1 MSIWR
6 YYLKM
11 VRYEQFFIPAT
22 MAVICLV
29 LILLMQT
36 SPNPSAST
44 SVATAFVEAALPLA
58 AAMIATAVFLNDPVL
73 ELLYTLPR
81 PLWRTLLE
89 KMVLLIAVMT
99 VFYLLFVA
107 AMRLV
112 GVPLTGWG
120 SSFAVWL
127 IPALAWLGLTFFG
140 GAVFRSS
147 TAGSGLTALLWI
159 AAFLTHTE
167 MLQTPVGRAF
177 YPFMTIFDPNSPDW
191 LTNRAV
197 LALIGVVGIGL
208 ALLLMRSGEHYF
220 KSEA

>member
-11 VRYEQFFIPAT
+11 VHYEQFFIPAT

-107 AMRLV
+107 ALRLV
-112 GVPLTGWG
+112 DVPLTGWG
-120 SSFAVWL
+120 SSFGVWL

-140 GAVFRSS
+140 GASLSQQHGRQRSRRSAVDRRLPDAYGNAANSHWTRLLSIHDRFRPEQPRLADESRG
-147 TAGSGLTALLWI
+147 TGADRRGWHQLW
-159 AAFLTHTE
+159 
-167 MLQTPVGRAF
+167 RCC
-177 YPFMTIFDPNSPDW
+177 
-191 LTNRAV
+191 
-197 LALIGVVGIGL
+197 
-208 ALLLMRSGEHYF
+208 
-220 KSEA
+220 